1 MNADERTKDF
11 LEKTRRYFSEE
22 EYKIIREG
30 YVCIKPFVGE
40 DMYSELASELET
52 TVISKR
58 DNNEE
63 ISFETVLKDVF
74 KNLGIG
80 KEGINTSIVRLREL
94 NINDAAYDSNESTRR
109 SAVSDVYEKLKC
121 SKSLQ
126 NQIFLDVLSGI
137 NRNIIARKYR
147 LTRADVDS
155 IYTERLGFVKNI
167 LIVNDD
173 ILIEDVESRG
183 PIQSNVKRLTDT
195 NK

>member
-30 YVCIKPFVGE
+30 YVCIKPFIGE

-74 KNLGIG
+74 KNLRIG

-94 NINDAAYDSNESTRR
+94 NNNDAAYDSNESTRR

-155 IYTERLGFVKNI
+155 IYTERLGYVKNI
-167 LIVNDD
+167 LIVKDD

-183 PIQSNVKRLTDT
+183 PIQSNVKRLTDA

>member
-30 YVCIKPFVGE
+30 YVCIKPFIGE

-74 KNLGIG
+74 KNLRIG

-94 NINDAAYDSNESTRR
+94 NNNDAAYDFNESTRR

-155 IYTERLGFVKNI
+155 IYTERLGYVKNI

-183 PIQSNVKRLTDT
+183 PIQSNVKRLTDA